1 MFRPILSCIFFFFFF
16 FFFFTPCLVSFV
28 SWSCDESTAANSC
41 ATSQKNRCPYIFLFL
56 FRYRS
61 VPTAVFDYVAEEYAQ
76 RVAADGEVTDGDV
89 MDIAEE
95 AIREKLGR
103 RNVIRE
109 LSQGVCNLGNEL
121 ERMRAAEIA
130 DLSAGA
136 NVELRR
142 VYRSEC
148 QRDRS
153 VTLLQ

>member
-1 MFRPILSCIFFFFFF
+1 M
-16 FFFFTPCLVSFV
+16 
-28 SWSCDESTAANSC
+28 
-41 ATSQKNRCPYIFLFL
+41 
-56 FRYRS
+56 
-61 VPTAVFDYVAEEYAQ
+61 FDYVAEEYAQ